1 MFLKNFA
8 LALLHRWY
16 LVVLGLVLAGLGATM
31 AWTNTDTRYE
41 AQASILLL
49 PPPNVTR
56 DALPAGDG
64 NPLLYLSDLNQA
76 RDVILNAVSSQAV
89 REEFAQHFP
98 GAEQNI
104 VPDQLSSGPIIVIQ
118 TSAPTDTA
126 ALEAIDYLSGQLEEA
141 LTTVQ
146 TELGTVPDAQIGS
159 LRLTAT
165 PVAEANDTGKVRTAI
180 VLGGGITVATIF
192 LVGFI
197 DAIVVP
203 WRRRTRTIDLG
214 TDDQDDDPVASEE
227 GSVASDPDEEPAD
240 LGTDDQSGV
249 VAAESSPNPCQAR
262 LTIGRR
268 RILTRRPPSGRGAG

>member
-16 LVVLGLVLAGLGATM
+16 LVVLGLVLAGFGATM

-98 GAEQNI
+98 GA
-104 VPDQLSSGPIIVIQ
+104 
-118 TSAPTDTA
+118 
-126 ALEAIDYLSGQLEEA
+126 
-141 LTTVQ
+141 
-146 TELGTVPDAQIGS
+146 
-159 LRLTAT
+159 
-165 PVAEANDTGKVRTAI
+165 
-180 VLGGGITVATIF
+180 
-192 LVGFI
+192 
-197 DAIVVP
+197 
-203 WRRRTRTIDLG
+203 
-214 TDDQDDDPVASEE
+214 
-227 GSVASDPDEEPAD
+227 
-240 LGTDDQSGV
+240 
-249 VAAESSPNPCQAR
+249 
-262 LTIGRR
+262 
-268 RILTRRPPSGRGAG
+268 